1 MTGWKRW
8 AVALITLVA
17 GVIVIVLA
25 LRSSGGLESAA
36 RIAALLVGLAPLALS
51 LVVWARRRPTVTP
64 ATSTSEQV
72 DAAQR
77 QLTDQVLSQ
86 WRNEIAVRQLDDPG
100 PATVRWRFT
109 ELEVVDRAEHIARQ
123 DLLRSLIGRGRPR
136 FTGRTDRIGEVAKEF
151 RKLTRRRLVILG
163 DPGTGKTTLALL
175 LLRELIQHTEAD
187 DPVPVLVSMSDW
199 EPSGESLY
207 EWLARRLAED
217 YPALR
222 ASVFGP
228 DAPRSLVVRRRILP
242 ILDGLDEL
250 PEEIRPKIL
259 TRLNDVA
266 ADPLILTCRSMEYQE
281 SVAAPGGDVLTGGA
295 VIEPSPLAPTDA
307 ARYITGCLPLR
318 TGTGW
323 PDVLTTLKSDQSSP
337 ITQALSTPLA
347 LWLLRKV
354 YVEPRANPA
363 DLCDAN
369 RFPTSDAI
377 IEHLLDHLVEA
388 LIAVNPAGNN
398 DDEHPFRPA
407 RAWEPAD
414 ATRWLAFL
422 AHHLNSIGTR
432 DLAWWQLHRAAPR
445 SIALVV
451 GLVAGLG
458 QGLAVGLHDGLA
470 YGLATGLANALVL
483 GFVFGLTVG
492 IATGLTVWLV
502 IGLVLGL
509 FVLGAGVGAGIVEGE
524 PVVGLAFAA
533 VGGVPIAVVVVLAVK
548 GIGFTPAQ
556 GPAYADL
563 RLRGRVRLLT
573 RMLTSRAGG
582 TLLSRFVPG
591 FTIGFAY
598 GLIIGAASV
607 VPNAF
612 VSALVTGISYG
623 LATWLAIGLTDWAE
637 TPITDE
643 RPQTP
648 TTTFRRDGQLVYI
661 KSLASGFALGI
672 ALGLPDALTEGAGL
686 VSVLTI
692 GLLVAVA
699 IALGVGLHQAS
710 GRYLVTVSVLHARQ
724 QTPLRLL
731 SFLDDAHRLGILRQ
745 TGPMY
750 QFRHGKLQDRLAQTY
765 ITPDDRPRRR
775 TRI

>member
-1 MTGWKRW
+1 
-8 AVALITLVA
+8 
-17 GVIVIVLA
+17 
-25 LRSSGGLESAA
+25 
-36 RIAALLVGLAPLALS
+36 
-51 LVVWARRRPTVTP
+51 
-64 ATSTSEQV
+64 
-72 DAAQR
+72 
-77 QLTDQVLSQ
+77 LSQ

-100 PATVRWRFT
+100 PLAVRWRFT
-109 ELEVVDRAEHIARQ
+109 ELEVVDRTEHIARP

-136 FTGRTDRIGEVAKEF
+136 FTGRTDRIGEMATEF

-163 DPGTGKTTLALL
+163 DPGAGKTTLALL
-175 LLRELIQHTEAD
+175 LLRELIQHTEAH

-199 EPSGESLY
+199 DPGAESLY
-207 EWLARRLAED
+207 QWLARRLAED

-228 DAPRSLVVRRRILP
+228 DAPRSLVARRRILP

-266 ADPLILTCRSMEYQE
+266 ADPVVLTCRSIEYQAA
-281 SVAAPGGDVLTGGA
+281 VAAPGGDVLTGAA
-295 VIEPSPLAPTDA
+295 VIEPSPLTPSDA
-307 ARYITGCLPLR
+307 AGYISGCLPPR

-323 PDVLTTLKSDQSSP
+323 PDLLTTLKGDQSNP
-337 ITQALSTPLA
+337 ITKALSTPLA

-354 YVEPRANPA
+354 YIEPHANPA
-363 DLCDAN
+363 DLCDTN
-369 RFPTSDAI
+369 RFPTPDAI
-377 IEHLLDHLVEA
+377 IEHLLDHLVKA
-388 LIAVNPAGNN
+388 LIVANPARNK
-398 DDEHPFRPA
+398 DDEHPFRPT

-414 ATRWLAFL
+414 ATRWLTFL

-451 GLVAGLG
+451 GLVAGLI

-470 YGLATGLANALVL
+470 YGPATGLANGLVL

-502 IGLVLGL
+502 LGLVLGL
-509 FVLGAGVGAGIVEGE
+509 FVLGAGVGAGIIEGE
-524 PVVGLAFAA
+524 PAVGLAFTAA
-533 VGGVPIAVVVVLAVK
+533 GSVPIAVVVVLAVK
-548 GIGFTPAQ
+548 SIGFTPAQ

-563 RLRGRVRLLT
+563 RLRGRVRLLR
-573 RMLTSRAGG
+573 RMLTSR
-582 TLLSRFVPG
+582 LLSRFVPG

-648 TTTFRRDGQLVYI
+648 TTTLRRDRQLVYI
-661 KSLASGFALGI
+661 KSLAGGFALGI
-672 ALGLPDALTEGAGL
+672 ALGVPDALTGGAGL
-686 VSVLTI
+686 ASVLAT
-692 GLLVAVA
+692 GLVFASA

-710 GRYLVTVSVLHARQ
+710 GRYLVTVSVLRARQ

-731 SFLDDAHRLGILRQ
+731 NFLDDAHRLGILRQ
-745 TGPMY
+745 TGPVY
-750 QFRHGKLQDRLAQTY
+750 QFRHAKLQDHLAQTY
-765 ITPDDRPRRR
+765 TTSR
-775 TRI
+775 